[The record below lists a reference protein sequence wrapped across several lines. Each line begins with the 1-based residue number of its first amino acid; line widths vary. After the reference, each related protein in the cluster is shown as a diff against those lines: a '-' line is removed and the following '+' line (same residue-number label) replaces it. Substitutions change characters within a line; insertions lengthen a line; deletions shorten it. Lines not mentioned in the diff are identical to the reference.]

1 MCSWYVA
8 SSCWKLHVAI
18 TNVWNNFVCNTVDR
32 GNHDGLR
39 AAIRSTGNWSFS
51 FLLWWKTRH
60 PNTRAWAREHLAPD
74 VRPRDGGSPEEP
86 DEGTEKV
93 STVALNNMSELIT
106 SWSTSYL
113 VPSLNRQC
121 ELTRESTAVCL
132 ARRKDLI
139 YSNSLFSSYALCKCF
154 VKLQVTISAADS
166 ALDLLLALPQWALNK
181 ETGLPCS
188 I

>member
-1 MCSWYVA
+1 MMACVLLFAVLGTGLSPSCSGGRLA
-8 SSCWKLHVAI
+8 TQI
-18 TNVWNNFVCNTVDR
+18 
-32 GNHDGLR
+32 
-39 AAIRSTGNWSFS
+39 
-51 FLLWWKTRH
+51 
-60 PNTRAWAREHLAPD
+60 REH
-74 VRPRDGGSPEEP
+74 G
-86 DEGTEKV
+86 
-93 STVALNNMSELIT
+93 
-106 SWSTSYL
+106 
-113 VPSLNRQC
+113 
-121 ELTRESTAVCL
+121 RESTWLQMFVQEMVDRQKSQMKARRKCPRLLWIIFLSWSLHGTHLTWCPVSICNVSSHVNPRVVCL